1 MASSVSSA
9 CVSAIPT
16 GTGRAS
22 RGDRSADPV
31 SSEAESSSAG
41 RSAVGFLAVARS
53 LHTGTSMRIRSCN
66 REGKAEAC
74 PKDGS
79 RAPLEYALSG

>member
-1 MASSVSSA
+1 MASSASSV

-22 RGDRSADPV
+22 HGDRSADPV

-53 LHTGTSMRIRSCN
+53 LHPGTSMRIRSCN
-66 REGKAEAC
+66 REGTRRLV
-74 PKDGS
+74 PKTGQG
-79 RAPLEYALSG
+79 LH